1 MTLTDLERALQRC
14 GDDLYRL
21 ALLLTSDEASAGTAL
36 THAAR
41 RLAETAP
48 STIDERALLGALMA
62 VLPPERRRWLPRRL
76 PAWARPPRSRIEA
89 APLLAAL
96 ARLPRRQQAA
106 LGLVLLRGFEP
117 EVAAALLGS
126 DVLQTRCLVRDA
138 LVSIAPYATPDLARA
153 DLDAGRVPD
162 ACQPVRAALALGGDM
177 VHTDSLL
184 RGHLALCDECRAAE
198 QAWQRLRTTVEN
210 ELRGALRT
218 ARLPAS
224 VMARMQAAFAPAQ
237 APPTYGPLANP
248 RLGLALVTLLVI
260 ALIGVLVLP
269 RRPSTAPPA
278 SETAAAPLAPA
289 DLVRRAAAQLYA
301 PPPGSGV
308 WHGRWEIRWSFVG
321 GSYAP
326 LNAELWIDTATPR
339 HRVQLVHRDGGGP
352 YEFELADGENEL
364 WYAVTPSYGPSLY
377 PLIFDQSN
385 ARVQLQL
392 PAAEQERM
400 LRARLDSGAWGL
412 AAAYLRQAQA
422 ASELR
427 SWGRQRTADGASLEV
442 IGFRGISPLALPP
455 DAPEATASRALILL
469 TIDVESGTLR
479 EVRELIGPENGEQS
493 GRTTWRFLGGEWLS
507 TRAEIER
514 AFELAQAW
522 NGIGNFAPQ
531 NGVADPAL
539 PVISSDRLTPLALGV
554 QYGTRVW
561 MPARAPTG
569 ATRAVLLTPGPFAM
583 PLSIVYLGEGR
594 RLAVQTNQ
602 YVPPMPLLE
611 GETVVVN
618 GHEFKLRPGA
628 AQGYQAMVLHEEG
641 ALGGEGLVTWVS
653 ALGYTRAEVLDVL
666 RTLGPPSLEAY
677 HAQAALFADRQS
689 RDPAAF
695 DALLNALASS
705 PPPPGMAH
713 HFVER
718 TFTRHDR
725 APDPLPDPYHLPRYR
740 GYPEQ
745 LTIDNWTRGQVISG
759 TYEATS
765 TTRGPDGTVYARQYH
780 NATEVWYYDAQL
792 NQVNRF
798 SRSTLSLVN
807 QINTDQYVILR
818 LLACGSYRLATLPD
832 GTRVVSSSMTLGR
845 IAQAFA
851 MDPCTDWRYEGLLAD
866 QRTQATVIDGPYLLD
881 VADQPIST
889 WVYLGAGGRAVRI
902 EVRAGLARDGTLL
915 EAWEL
920 VRDELVL
927 GDRVPA
933 GAFDATP
940 PAALTVTDYTAGP
953 PATVHAPHTITLT
966 EALALAQTPLFGM
979 PPQTEFV
986 LTSIEAGTPP
996 PERGVYALV
1005 DAPNPFYEALRRGIA
1020 LHLIYLW
1027 TASQAPGTG
1036 APQLM
1041 QLYEG
1046 PADRFG
1052 AYLRTQPARW
1062 RHSAP
1067 IQVALAGHTIDGWQ
1081 VTLPDGGS
1089 WVLVEVDG
1097 TLLAVEATLPEQQ
1110 AAIARLERLPR

>member
-21 ALLLTSDEASAGTAL
+21 ALLLSSDEASAGTAL
-36 THAAR
+36 TRAAR
-41 RLAETAP
+41 RLSETAP
-48 STIDERALLGALMA
+48 STIDERALLGALVA

-96 ARLPRRQQAA
+96 ARLPRRQQMA
-106 LGLVLLRGFEP
+106 LGLVMLRGFEP

-138 LVSIAPYATPDLARA
+138 LVSLAPYAAPDLARA
-153 DLDAGRVPD
+153 DLDAGRAPD

-427 SWGRQRTADGASLEV
+427 SWGRQRAADGARLEV
-442 IGFRGISPLALPP
+442 IGFRGVSPLALPP
-455 DAPEATASRALILL
+455 DAPEATASQALILL
-469 TIDVESGTLR
+469 SIDVESGTLR
-479 EVRELIGPENGEQS
+479 EVRELIGPDNGEQS
-493 GRTTWRFLGGEWLS
+493 GRTTWRFVAGEWLS

-522 NGIGNFAPQ
+522 NGIGDFKAQ
-531 NGVADPAL
+531 DGLVDPAL
-539 PVISSDRLTPLALGV
+539 PLISPNQLTPLAQAV
-554 QYGTRVW
+554 QSGDVLWLPAQAPRGT
-561 MPARAPTG
+561 
-569 ATRAVLLTPGPFAM
+569 TRAALMIPSTFGI
-583 PLSIVYLGEGR
+583 PLSIVYTGTGR
-594 RLAVQTNQ
+594 YLAIQTNQ
-602 YVPPMPLLE
+602 LTADTPILN
-611 GETVVVN
+611 GERVVVN
-618 GHEFKLRPGA
+618 GHAVILRPGA
-628 AQGYQAMVLHEEG
+628 AQGYQAMVLRQERQFGNE
-641 ALGGEGLVTWVS
+641 LVTWIS

-666 RTLGPPSLEAY
+666 RTLGPPTLEVY
-677 HAQAALFADRQS
+677 RAQASLFVDRQP

-695 DALLNALASS
+695 DALLNALAS
-705 PPPPGMAH
+705 PALPPGMAR

-718 TFTRHDR
+718 TFARHDR

-745 LTIDNWTRGQVISG
+745 LTIDNWARGEVISR
-759 TYEATS
+759 TYEAVSTS
-765 TTRGPDGTVYARQYH
+765 RGPDGIVYARQYH
-780 NATEVWYYDAQL
+780 TTTETWYYDAQL
-792 NQVNRF
+792 NRVERF
-798 SRSTLSLVN
+798 PRSALNLIN
-807 QINTDQYVILR
+807 QINTDQYMILK
-818 LLACGSYRLATLPD
+818 LLACGGNRFVSLPD
-832 GTRVVSSSMTLGR
+832 GTRVITGS
-845 IAQAFA
+845 IALRGISQAFEI
-851 MDPCTDWRYEGLLAD
+851 DPCLDWRYEGLLAD
-866 QRTQATVIDGPYLLD
+866 QRTQATVLDGPYLLD

-889 WVYLGAGGRAVRI
+889 WVYLGADGRAVRI

-915 EAWEL
+915 ESWEL
-920 VRDELVL
+920 VHEELVPN
-927 GDRVPA
+927 DRVPVDV
-933 GAFDATP
+933 FDAPP
-940 PAALTVTDYTAGP
+940 PAALTVVDYTAGP
-953 PATVHAPHTITLT
+953 PVTVHAPHTVTLT

-979 PPQTEFV
+979 RPDAGLV
-986 LTSIEAGTPP
+986 LLAIEAGAPP
-996 PERGVYALV
+996 PERGLYPID
-1005 DAPNPFYEALRRGIA
+1005 DAADPFYEALRRGIA
-1020 LHLIYLW
+1020 LDFIY
-1027 TASQAPGTG
+1027 TFATSGVSGTEI
-1036 APQLM
+1036 PQLM
-1041 QLYEG
+1041 QVYQG

-1052 AYLRTQPARW
+1052 AYLRAQPARW
-1062 RHSAP
+1062 RHSAL
-1067 IQVALAGHTIDGWQ
+1067 IQVALAGRTIDGWQ
-1081 VTLPDGGS
+1081 VTLPNGGR
-1089 WVLVEVDG
+1089 WVLVEIDG
-1097 TLLAVEATLPEQQ
+1097 TLLAVEATRPEQQ
-1110 AAIARLERLPR
+1110 AAIAGLERLPG